1 MTILYKMIS
10 KKLKMKNGKPYWF
23 AHAVHPNTIHLGD
36 LATEMQRNCTV
47 KVSDIHGVLTELVE
61 TMNDELQNG
70 NIVKLDGLGSFRLS
84 FHASQVAKPGDFSA
98 AKSIKGFH
106 VVFRP
111 IHKKNGKC
119 IRPSCR
125 VRVLLSCRSMW
136 WRRRTKV
143 ATLLKTG
150 VRPHNLDGETGSNGW
165 AILAC

>member
-23 AHAVHPNTIHLGD
+23 AHAVHPNTIHLAG

-61 TMNDELQNG
+61 TMNDELKNG
-70 NIVKLDGLGSFRLS
+70 NTVKLDGLGSFRLS

-111 IHKKNGKC
+111 IHKKNGKKMYTP
-119 IRPSCR
+119 I
-125 VRVLLSCRSMW
+125 LQG
-136 WRRRTKV
+136 
-143 ATLLKTG
+143 TG
-150 VRPHNLDGETGSNGW
+150 IAELQKYVVEKKDQSGDTPKDGGTTTQP
-165 AILAC
+165 